1 MTWASPRTGT
11 RRSGRGAP
19 WAGPG
24 SASPTG
30 RAAGSSWGPGDRYW
44 PVTSDGN
51 ILQQLCSAF
60 IFKDVSNNLYL
71 VIKPSARNFL
81 FRQNISN
88 QSPQTEIN
96 VTYRRIFWYNFFS
109 FGVTQVS
116 AAWDRGKYRDLRLI
130 DTRTGPVRNNLNQK
144 CLLWNVALLNIN
156 LISHWKT
163 LCCCIAA
170 CTKMIS
176 FLGNKDH
183 QIRNK
188 WIM

>member
-30 RAAGSSWGPGDRYW
+30 RAAGSSSGPGDRYW
-44 PVTSDGN
+44 PVMSDGD

-96 VTYRRIFWYNFFS
+96 VTYRRIFWYNFFIGCHP
-109 FGVTQVS
+109 GVGRVRAGANIEICGSLT
-116 AAWDRGKYRDLRLI
+116 RGRGLSGIISIRNVFSEMLRCSTSIWYL
-130 DTRTGPVRNNLNQK
+130 TEK
-144 CLLWNVALLNIN
+144 CSVVALQRVQK
-156 LISHWKT
+156 W
-163 LCCCIAA
+163 
-170 CTKMIS
+170 
-176 FLGNKDH
+176 FLSWVTRIIK
-183 QIRNK
+183 
-188 WIM
+188 